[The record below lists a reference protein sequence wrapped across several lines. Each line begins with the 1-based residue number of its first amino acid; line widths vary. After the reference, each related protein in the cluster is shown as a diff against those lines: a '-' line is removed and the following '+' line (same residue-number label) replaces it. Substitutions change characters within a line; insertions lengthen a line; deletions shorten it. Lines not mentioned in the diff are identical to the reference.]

1 MKKMLS
7 LLLAVVLLMSLCSL
21 AAAEE
26 AVESSTIPY
35 TNSTFPFVDFG
46 SAPED
51 VINTLRE
58 RWPGN
63 MGDVGEIT
71 EETRALENGQEITV
85 YNVPVKGT
93 AGSANEGIHFD
104 FKLYVEKGKVVA
116 CAIIVPIPEGIDGSM
131 LVNTLANFYG
141 QPTGK
146 LSTEKI
152 GTFEELLRE
161 DVHLQDGQDLWNY
174 KMMLNVP
181 TGVDFDMSS
190 AATIDVCLT
199 VRVED
204 GFGYIAAFPEASGDD
219 SATGTKLSEL
229 AGYKDLT
236 AEDRKQLRDYAE
248 YLESQKKAELE
259 KYINFLVKKHK

>member
-1 MKKMLS
+1 MKKLLS
-7 LLLAVVLLMSLCSL
+7 LLLAAALLLSLCSL

-58 RWPGN
+58 RWATN

-71 EETRALENGQEITV
+71 EETRTLANGEEITV
-85 YNVPVKGT
+85 YNMPITGS
-93 AGSANEGIHFD
+93 AGSPNDGLRFD
-104 FKLYVEKGKVVA
+104 TRVYVEKSKVVA
-116 CAIIVPIPEGIDGSM
+116 CVVIVPIPEGIDGSM
-131 LVNTLANFYG
+131 LVSFLTTYYG

-152 GTFEELLRE
+152 GGFEELLRE
-161 DVHLQDGQDLWNY
+161 DAHLEDGQDLWSF

-181 TGVDFDMSS
+181 TGIEIDVNSL
-190 AATIDVCLT
+190 ATIDACLT

-204 GFGYIAAFPEASGDD
+204 GVGYIAGFPDASGDD
-219 SATGTKLSEL
+219 GATGTKLSEL
-229 AGYKDLT
+229 AGYENLT
-236 AEDRKQLRDYAE
+236 AEDREQLRNYAE
-248 YLESQKKAELE
+248 YLENQKKTELE
-259 KYINFLVKKHK
+259 KYIEFLVQKHK